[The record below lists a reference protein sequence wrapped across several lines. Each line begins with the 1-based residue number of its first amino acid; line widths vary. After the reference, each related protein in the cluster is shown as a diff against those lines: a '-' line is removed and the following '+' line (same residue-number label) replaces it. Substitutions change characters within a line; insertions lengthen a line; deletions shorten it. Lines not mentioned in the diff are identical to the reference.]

1 MIQSIEKII
10 TEKIT
15 AWTTVTTYIG
25 TANMAQGVSLSTAKG
40 LAIWQIE
47 KRVDSNVWSS
57 PETSDDYYPVD
68 ADGNMVYTQNLIWN
82 DRAGLTY
89 K

>member
-15 AWTTVTTYIG
+15 SGSTVTTYIG
-25 TANMAQGVSLSTAKG
+25 TANMAQGVSLSDAKAA
-40 LAIWQIE
+40 AIWQIE
-47 KRVDSNVWSS
+47 KRIDSNVGSS

-82 DRAGLTY
+82 NRASYTY